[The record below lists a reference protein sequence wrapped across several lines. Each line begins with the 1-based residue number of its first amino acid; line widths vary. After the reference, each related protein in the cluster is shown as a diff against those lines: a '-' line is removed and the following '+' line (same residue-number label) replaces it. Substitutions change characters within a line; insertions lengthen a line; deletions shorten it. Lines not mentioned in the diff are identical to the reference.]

1 MSVRRINRKWG
12 QVLVPKCGWVRF
24 RITREWRDIE
34 TATSARVT
42 KDRIGRW
49 FVSFTRPAPQLE
61 RSSTGA
67 VVGLEMAI
75 ASTVT
80 TSDGRFIRIPEL
92 LSSGM
97 RQRKRRLQRKL
108 ARQTKG
114 SKSRQATKVQI
125 AQLSAKETDR
135 RKDWT

>member
-1 MSVRRINRKWG
+1 
-12 QVLVPKCGWVRF
+12 
-24 RITREWRDIE
+24 
-34 TATSARVT
+34 
-42 KDRIGRW
+42 
-49 FVSFTRPAPQLE
+49 APQLE

-67 VVGLEMAI
+67 IVGIDMGI
-75 ASTVT
+75 ASTAT
-80 TSDGRFIRIPEL
+80 TSDGQFLRLPEL
-92 LSSGM
+92 LTKGET
-97 RQRKRRLQRKL
+97 QRKRQLQRKL